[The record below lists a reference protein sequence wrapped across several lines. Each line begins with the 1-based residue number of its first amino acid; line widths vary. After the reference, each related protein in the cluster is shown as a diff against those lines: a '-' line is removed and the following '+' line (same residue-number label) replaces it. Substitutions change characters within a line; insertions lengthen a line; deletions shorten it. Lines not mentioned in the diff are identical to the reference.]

1 MHSDAY
7 LPNTSIALNT
17 PCARDPAEST
27 GVDLAHPTSM
37 INSAY
42 LRIGVGSLRDGTAI
56 VFIDAMTACPR
67 PDIVMVQEESILE
80 EYIYDEQKIQPH
92 EKLTDNRKK

>member
-1 MHSDAY
+1 MHSDAC
-7 LPNTSIALNT
+7 LPNTFIALST
-17 PCARDPAEST
+17 PGARDPAESA

-56 VFIDAMTACPR
+56 VFIDGIAACPR
-67 PDIVMVQEESILE
+67 RTIGKNSAD
-80 EYIYDEQKIQPH
+80 
-92 EKLTDNRKK
+92 

>member
-1 MHSDAY
+1 MHSDAC
-7 LPNTSIALNT
+7 LPNTFIALST
-17 PCARDPAEST
+17 PGARDPAESA

-56 VFIDAMTACPR
+56 VFMDGIARCPR
-67 PDIVMVQEESILE
+67 PEIKVVRRVSYMMKSKYSRLKNSRTIGSTCAD
-80 EYIYDEQKIQPH
+80 
-92 EKLTDNRKK
+92 

>member
-1 MHSDAY
+1 MHPDAC
-7 LPNTSIALNT
+7 LPNTFIALST
-17 PCARDPAEST
+17 PRARDPTESA

-37 INSAY
+37 INSAQ

-56 VFIDAMTACPR
+56 VCMDGLARCPR

-80 EYIYDEQKIQPH
+80 EYIYDEQKIKPP

>member
-1 MHSDAY
+1 MHSDAC
-7 LPNTSIALNT
+7 LPNTFIALST
-17 PCARDPAEST
+17 PGARDPAESA

-56 VFIDAMTACPR
+56 VFIDGIAACPR
-67 PDIVMVQEESILE
+67 PDIVMVQEERILE
-80 EYIYDEQKIQPH
+80 EYIYDEQKIQPP
-92 EKLTDNRKK
+92 EKLTDNRQK